1 MVSCNIISLPDNISY
16 EHNQDKSMSNSITP
30 LSEIGLFGL
39 IDHIAQRFPARL
51 ASTLKGI
58 EGDASALN
66 PGGEL
71 VVTNNHLLLEGI
83 HFDLTY
89 FPLKHLGYKA
99 VVAAISGV
107 AATGAAPSQLSI
119 SLGLSSKMSL
129 QAVELLM
136 DGAALACENYHL
148 DLVQFHPTSSL
159 TGLTIAVTA
168 YGFAGEGALY
178 SRSTGQP
185 NDLICVTGD
194 LGAAYMG
201 LQLLE
206 REKKV
211 MVETGL
217 EKPDFGAYE
226 YLLQRQ
232 LKPEAPLSV
241 LDQLKSSHLHP
252 TAMTVVRES
261 LAASLMLLCKASNT
275 GCHVYES
282 KIPIDHSTIA
292 LAEEM
297 QINPLVA
304 ALHGGEDYELLFTI
318 SLDDYQRIEKEATL
332 KEVFLIGHLT
342 EAGIGYILETNAGE
356 EVPLKAQGWGEERT
370 QS

>member
-1 MVSCNIISLPDNISY
+1 
-16 EHNQDKSMSNSITP
+16 MSNSITT

-51 ASTLKGI
+51 SSTLKGI
-58 EGDASALN
+58 GGDASALN
-66 PGGEL
+66 PEGGL
-71 VVTNNHLLLEGI
+71 VVTNDHLMLEGI

-107 AATGAAPSQLSI
+107 AVSGAQPSQLSI
-119 SLGLSSKMSL
+119 SMGLSSKISL

-136 DGAALACENYHL
+136 EGVALACEKYHL
-148 DLVQFHPTSSL
+148 DLVQFRPTSSL

-168 YGFAGEGALY
+168 YGFAGEEALY
-178 SRSTGQP
+178 SRNIGHS

-211 MVETGL
+211 MEETGHD
-217 EKPDFGAYE
+217 KPDFGTYE

-232 LKPEAPLSV
+232 LKPEVPMHV
-241 LDQLKSSHLHP
+241 LYQLNKSHLHP
-252 TAMTVVRES
+252 TSMTVVRES

-275 GCHVYES
+275 GCYVYEN

-292 LAEEM
+292 LAEEI
-297 QINPLVA
+297 QLNPLVA

-318 SLDDYQRIEKEATL
+318 SLNDYQRVEEEASL

-342 EAGIGYILETNAGE
+342 DAGKGYILETNAGE
-356 EVPLKAQGWGEERT
+356 EVPLKAQGWGVDNR
-370 QS
+370 Q